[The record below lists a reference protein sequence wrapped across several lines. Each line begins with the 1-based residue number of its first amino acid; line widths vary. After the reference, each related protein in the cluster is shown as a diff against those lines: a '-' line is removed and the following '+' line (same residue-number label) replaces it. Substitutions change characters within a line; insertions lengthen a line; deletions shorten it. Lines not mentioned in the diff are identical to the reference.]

1 MKIHKQSLD
10 VFEGEEHQLTRD
22 GETSTEHYSYV
33 FFHEQ
38 EHTYR
43 HFKTFDTYKEAYA
56 FMLKM
61 FLSSDPHGMININE
75 KHWIFVENELQT
87 NTSFDV

>member
-10 VFEGEEHQLTRD
+10 VFEGEAHEVTIN

-61 FLSSDPHGMININE
+61 FLSSDLNGMVTINE
-75 KHWIFVENELQT
+75 KHWSYVQNEIQT
-87 NTSFDV
+87 NIA

>member
-10 VFEGEEHQLTRD
+10 VFEGEAHKITIN
-22 GETSTEHYSYV
+22 GEASTEHYSYV

-38 EHTYR
+38 ENTYR
-43 HFKTFDTYKEAYA
+43 HFKTFNTYKEAYA

-61 FLSSDPHGMININE
+61 FFSSDKNGMISIN
-75 KHWIFVENELQT
+75 KQHWALNSDEFQSKT
-87 NTSFDV
+87 A

>member
-1 MKIHKQSLD
+1 MKIYKQSLD
-10 VFEGEEHQLTRD
+10 VFEGEAHEVTTN

-38 EHTYR
+38 ENTYR
-43 HFKTFDTYKEAYA
+43 HFKTFDTYKKAYT

-61 FLSSDPHGMININE
+61 FLSSDLNGMVTVNK
-75 KHWIFVENELQT
+75 KHWSYVQNEIQT
-87 NTSFDV
+87 NVA